1 MPHKC
6 VRCGKLYANSSR
18 ELMQGCACGARV
30 FIFLRDE
37 QVTLKELS
45 ESGLELDGTRIVEP
59 QTEIRKTGQALPAV
73 PAEAPA
79 AEEKNED
86 ELVEK
91 KFGEKL
97 GVGGTELVL
106 VEKEPVDVS
115 KLAWLEEELAF
126 LTKEKPVSID
136 FDAVENLRVVEQG
149 SYEFN
154 LPSLMRGD
162 PLVVRS
168 DSGVYYIKL
177 PQPKKKKK
185 K

>member
-6 VRCGKLYANSSR
+6 VRCGKLYANSSG
-18 ELMQGCACGARV
+18 ELMQGCSCGARV
-30 FIFLRDE
+30 FVFLRDD

-45 ESGLELDGTRIVEP
+45 ESGLELNGTRIVDPE
-59 QTEIRKTGQALPAV
+59 E
-73 PAEAPA
+73 A
-79 AEEKNED
+79 AEGVNAAKPSAAKKD
-86 ELVEK
+86 EK
-91 KFGEKL
+91 KAEK
-97 GVGGTELVL
+97 TEAQSAGDEGAEETAGKEMVL

-136 FDAVENLRVVEQG
+136 LDAVENLRVIEQG
-149 SYEFN
+149 SYELN
-154 LPSLMRGD
+154 LSSLMKGD

-177 PQPKKKKK
+177 PMPRKKRRK
-185 K
+185 